1 MNQNTKRLLIAS
13 GIAVSGIALANTLCY
28 IGTKQLANVALN
40 REFPQWM
47 NRFRGLVSGSGKFFT
62 EMAEEL
68 TVVAEK
74 LERSNCETVEIVS
87 HDGEKLVGHWHQCA
101 DAKRIIIAMHGW
113 RSSWARDFSA
123 ISDFWH
129 ENDCNVLYVE
139 QRGQNNSGGKYMG
152 FGLIERYDCR
162 DWISWVNQNRNGE
175 GLPIYLAGISMGAT
189 SVLMAAGL
197 NLPANVRGIIADCG
211 FTSPHAIWKHVVEK
225 NIHLPYGGLR
235 SAMADAF
242 CKQKIQIGSRE
253 YSTIDAMK
261 HCRAPVLFIHGTDD
275 HFVPIEMTYENYKA
289 CIAPK
294 RLLVVPGAE
303 HGMSYFL
310 EKKGYE
316 AEVRRFWE
324 ENDSLCT
331 TDI

>member
-1 MNQNTKRLLIAS
+1 MNQNTKRILIAS
-13 GIAVSGIALANTLCY
+13 GIAISGATLAGACY
-28 IGTKQLANVALN
+28 YFSTKQLTNVALN
-40 REFPQWM
+40 REFPPWM
-47 NRFRGLVSGSGKFFT
+47 NRFRGLVSGSGKAFT
-62 EMAEEL
+62 EMAAEL

-74 LERSNCETVEIVS
+74 LESSNCEIVEIVS
-87 HDGEKLVGHWHQCA
+87 HDGKKLVGHWHPCPG
-101 DAKRIIIAMHGW
+101 AKRIIIAMHGW
-113 RSSWARDFSA
+113 RSSWSRDFA
-123 ISDFWH
+123 VISDFWH
-129 ENDCNVLYVE
+129 TNDCSVLYVE
-139 QRGQNNSGGKYMG
+139 QRGQNNSDGEYMG
-152 FGLIERYDCR
+152 FGLIERYDCM

-235 SAMADAF
+235 SAMVDAL
-242 CKQKIQIGSRE
+242 CKEKIQLGSRE

-261 HCRAPVLFIHGTDD
+261 HCRVPVLFVHGTDD
-275 HFVPIEMTYENYKA
+275 HFVPIEMTYENYIA
-289 CIAPK
+289 CVAPK
-294 RLLVVPGAE
+294 RLFVVPGAE

-324 ENDSLCT
+324 ENDSLS
-331 TDI
+331 

>member
-1 MNQNTKRLLIAS
+1 MNQNTKRILIAS
-13 GIAVSGIALANTLCY
+13 GIVASGAALAGAY
-28 IGTKQLANVALN
+28 YYFSTKQLANVALN
-40 REFPQWM
+40 REFPKWM

-74 LERSNCETVEIVS
+74 LESSNCETIEIVS
-87 HDGEKLVGHWHQCA
+87 HDGEKLVGHWHPCEG
-101 DAKRIIIAMHGW
+101 AKRIIIAMHGW
-113 RSSWARDFSA
+113 RSTWARDFA
-123 ISDFWH
+123 VISDFWH
-129 ENDCNVLYVE
+129 ENNCSVLYVE
-139 QRGQNNSGGKYMG
+139 QRGQNNSGGEHMG
-152 FGLIERYDCR
+152 FGLIERYDCL
-162 DWISWVNQNRNGE
+162 DWISWMNQNRNGE

-225 NIHLPYGGLR
+225 NIHLPYGGIR

-261 HCRAPVLFIHGTDD
+261 HCRVPVLFVHGTDD

-324 ENDSLCT
+324 ENDGEN
-331 TDI
+331 